1 MHFFRVN
8 HTVRHLGWF
17 LLASYGTWDFALKF
31 KCDDTKELK
40 HSRDIVILYLIFIC
54 FEGELWLSVFIKL
67 FMLSE
72 GTSKVQIS
80 EVSKLISWIYATNP
94 IKFEMVTV
102 SSIFFRNFIFCKHCL
117 KDQKQVC
124 TSNQSKER
132 GSPSPLF
139 SCQFRLSKNCT
150 GKMSFK
156 NKTMKKFIWG
166 KMRT

>member
-1 MHFFRVN
+1 MYFFRVN

-80 EVSKLISWIYATNP
+80 EVSKLISWIYAINP
-94 IKFEMVTV
+94 IKFELVIV
-102 SSIFFRNFIFCKHCL
+102 SSFFFETVYFANIARRAKSKYVQAMKVRSADLHRHC
-117 KDQKQVC
+117 
-124 TSNQSKER
+124 
-132 GSPSPLF
+132 
-139 SCQFRLSKNCT
+139 FRVNLN
-150 GKMSFK
+150 
-156 NKTMKKFIWG
+156 
-166 KMRT
+166 